1 MSRSVSLTFTA
12 DDYVAAN
19 KLHAAA
25 AYRSRRSLVILAAW
39 ALIYFG
45 LLAAAHV
52 YRWNSPMIVLVHFYV
67 AALIV
72 FIVVNYYLVAPIS
85 ARRNFRMHK
94 LFYQSPRLFHMFP
107 KRVLTAEQIAD
118 I

>member
-1 MSRSVSLTFTA
+1 
-12 DDYVAAN
+12 
-19 KLHAAA
+19 
-25 AYRSRRSLVILAAW
+25 
-39 ALIYFG
+39 
-45 LLAAAHV
+45 
-52 YRWNSPMIVLVHFYV
+52 MIVLVHFYV

-94 LFYQSPRLFHMFP
+94 ALQHPYTYSWSEAGLEIVSSRGQWQVVWDDCLKWRENESILLFYQSPRLFHMFP

-118 I
+118 IERCASHIVE